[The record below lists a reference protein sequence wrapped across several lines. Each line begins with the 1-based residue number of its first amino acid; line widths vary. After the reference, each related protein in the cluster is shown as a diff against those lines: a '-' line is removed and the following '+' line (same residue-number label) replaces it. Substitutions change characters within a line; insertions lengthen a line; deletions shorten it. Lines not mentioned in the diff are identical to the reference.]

1 MEKRL
6 FTSECVTNGHPD
18 KVADSISDAIL
29 DACLAQDPHSRVA
42 CETMVTTD
50 FCIICGEITTKAT
63 VDYAAVAREAI
74 RKIGYVYPG
83 DGFDAD
89 TVEIQCRIHT
99 QSADIAL
106 GTNDEVGGAGD
117 QGMMFGGAC
126 TQTPELM
133 PLPAALSRALCSRL
147 TQCVHETD
155 LLRPDGKTQ
164 VTVEFDEQGN
174 VVGIDT
180 VVVSVMHSADFAI
193 EALRKYVRENVI
205 APVLERYG
213 FHIENVAHIHINPTG
228 NFVIGG
234 PNGDTGLTGRKIIV
248 DTYGGYFSHGG
259 GAFSGK
265 DPTKVD
271 RSAAYM
277 ARYMAKNLVA
287 AGLATKVQVQLAYAI
302 GVAQPVSLRVDSYG
316 TGKISDEKMTELLR
330 ETCDMTPAGIIR
342 KLDLRRPIYAD
353 TAAHGHFGIESRP
366 WEQTDTG
373 GQAAPAFRNL
383 KKTAGKGK
391 SPSLYFSGST
401 AQMPKCSKHLYRV
414 MTGSRKLISFQYP
427 PRGIYSKFHRLP
439 PVRRVFLHLF
449 PRWSSSTLWWSY
461 YS

>member
-29 DACLAQDPHSRVA
+29 DACLAQDPQSRVA

-50 FCIICGEITTKAT
+50 FCMICGEITTRAV

-74 RKIGYVYPG
+74 RAIGYTHKG

-106 GTNDEVGGAGD
+106 GTNDETGGAGD

-133 PLPAALSRALCSRL
+133 PLPVALSRALCNRL
-147 TQCVHETD
+147 TACVKEND

-164 VTVEFDEQGN
+164 VSVEFDDQGN

-180 VVVSVMHSADFAI
+180 VVVSIMHSADFPM
-193 EALRKYVRENVI
+193 EELRAYIRQQVI
-205 APVLERYG
+205 APVLEQYG
-213 FHIENVAHIHINPTG
+213 FDIAKVSHVFINPTG

-287 AGLATKVQVQLAYAI
+287 AGLASRVQVQLAYAI
-302 GVAQPVSLRVDSYG
+302 GVAEPVSIRVDSYG
-316 TGKISDEKMTELLR
+316 TGKVSDEKMVELLR
-330 ETCDMTPAGIIR
+330 KTCDMTPGGIIR
-342 KLDLRRPIYAD
+342 KLDLRKPVYAS
-353 TAAHGHFGIESRP
+353 TAAKGHFGVEGKT
-366 WEQTDTG
+366 WEQTDLAET
-373 GQAAPAFRNL
+373 L
-383 KKTAGKGK
+383 
-391 SPSLYFSGST
+391 
-401 AQMPKCSKHLYRV
+401 
-414 MTGSRKLISFQYP
+414 RKLS
-427 PRGIYSKFHRLP
+427 GI
-439 PVRRVFLHLF
+439 
-449 PRWSSSTLWWSY
+449 
-461 YS
+461 

>member
-29 DACLAQDPHSRVA
+29 DACLEQDPGSRVA
-42 CETMVTTD
+42 CETMVTTN
-50 FCIICGEITTKAT
+50 FCIICGEITTKAK
-63 VDYAAVAREAI
+63 VDYAQVAQDTI
-74 RKIGYVYPG
+74 RRIGYVHPG

-89 TVEIQCRIHT
+89 SVQVECRIHT

-133 PLPAALSRALCSRL
+133 PLPAALSRALCNRL
-147 TQCVHETD
+147 TQCVKSND

-164 VTVEFDEQGN
+164 VTVEFDEAGN

-180 VVVSVMHSADFAI
+180 VVVSVMHSPDFEI
-193 EALRKYVRENVI
+193 GELRRYIRSEVI
-205 APVLERYG
+205 APVLRDYG
-213 FHIENVAHIHINPTG
+213 FDIERVAHIFINPTG
-228 NFVIGG
+228 NFVIG

-271 RSAAYM
+271 RSGAYM
-277 ARYMAKNLVA
+277 ARYLAKNLVA
-287 AGLATKVQVQLAYAI
+287 AGLATQVQVQLAYAI

-316 TGKISDEKMTELLR
+316 TGRISDEKMTELLR
-330 ETCDMTPAGIIR
+330 QTCDLTPAGIIR
-342 KLDLRRPIYAD
+342 KLNLRRPIYAS
-353 TAAHGHFGIESRP
+353 TAAIGHFGVPGRP
-366 WEQTDTG
+366 WEQTDL
-373 GQAAPAFRNL
+373 APRL
-383 KKTAGKGK
+383 KELAG
-391 SPSLYFSGST
+391 L
-401 AQMPKCSKHLYRV
+401 
-414 MTGSRKLISFQYP
+414 
-427 PRGIYSKFHRLP
+427 
-439 PVRRVFLHLF
+439 
-449 PRWSSSTLWWSY
+449 
-461 YS
+461 

>member
-6 FTSECVTNGHPD
+6 FTSECVTCGHPD

-29 DACLAQDPHSRVA
+29 DACLSQDPGSRVA
-42 CETMVTTD
+42 CETMVTTN
-50 FCIICGEITTKAT
+50 FCLICGEITTKAV
-63 VDYAAVAREAI
+63 VDYAAVAREVI
-74 RKIGYVYPG
+74 RKIGYTVPA

-89 TVEIQCRIHT
+89 TVEIICKVHT

-133 PLPAALSRALCSRL
+133 PMPVALSRALSNRL
-147 TQCVHETD
+147 TQCVQSND

-164 VTVEFDEQGN
+164 VSVEYDEAGK

-180 VVVSVMHSADFAI
+180 VVVSIMHSADFEI
-193 EALRKYVRENVI
+193 EQLRRYIREGVI
-205 APVLERYG
+205 APVLKQYG
-213 FHIENVAHIHINPTG
+213 FDIADVAHIHINPTG

-271 RSAAYM
+271 RSGAYM
-277 ARYMAKNLVA
+277 ARYMAKNVVA
-287 AGLATKVQVQLAYAI
+287 AGLAESVQVQLAYAI
-302 GVAQPVSLRVDSYG
+302 GVAEPVSVRVETYG
-316 TGKISDEKMTELLR
+316 TGKIADEKITELLR
-330 ETCDMTPAGIIR
+330 KTCDLTPAGIIK
-342 KLDLRRPIYAD
+342 KLDLRRPIYGK
-353 TAAHGHFGIESRP
+353 TALEGHFGVEGMP
-366 WEQTDTG
+366 WEQTDI
-373 GQAAPAFRNL
+373 AEEL
-383 KKTAGKGK
+383 K
-391 SPSLYFSGST
+391 
-401 AQMPKCSKHLYRV
+401 
-414 MTGSRKLISFQYP
+414 
-427 PRGIYSKFHRLP
+427 RLANI
-439 PVRRVFLHLF
+439 
-449 PRWSSSTLWWSY
+449 
-461 YS
+461 

>member
-29 DACLAQDPHSRVA
+29 DACLAQDSGSRVA
-42 CETMVTTD
+42 CETMVTTN
-50 FCIICGEITTKAT
+50 FCLICGEITTKAV

-74 RKIGYVYPG
+74 RTIGYIYPG

-106 GTNDEVGGAGD
+106 GTNDDVGGAGD

-133 PLPAALSRALCSRL
+133 PLPVALSRALANRL
-147 TQCVHETD
+147 TECVHSND

-164 VTVEFDEQGN
+164 VSVEYDEEGN
-174 VVGIDT
+174 VVGVDT
-180 VVVSVMHSADFAI
+180 VVVSIMHSADFEI
-193 EALRKYVRENVI
+193 SQLRRYIREGVI
-205 APVLERYG
+205 APVLAKYG
-213 FHIENVAHIHINPTG
+213 FDIANVAHIHINPTG

-287 AGLATKVQVQLAYAI
+287 AGLATQVQVQLAYAI
-302 GVAQPVSLRVDSYG
+302 GVAEPVSLRVDSYG
-316 TGKISDEKMTELLR
+316 TGLLPDEKLTQLLR
-330 ETCDMTPAGIIR
+330 KTCDMTPGGIIT
-342 KLDLRRPIYAD
+342 KLQLRRPIYAP
-353 TAAHGHFGIESRP
+353 TAAQGHFGVADRP
-366 WEQTDTG
+366 WEQTDL
-373 GQAAPAFRNL
+373 APIL
-383 KKTAGKGK
+383 KELAN
-391 SPSLYFSGST
+391 
-401 AQMPKCSKHLYRV
+401 
-414 MTGSRKLISFQYP
+414 I
-427 PRGIYSKFHRLP
+427 
-439 PVRRVFLHLF
+439 
-449 PRWSSSTLWWSY
+449 
-461 YS
+461 

>member
-29 DACLAQDPHSRVA
+29 DACLAQDPNSRVA
-42 CETMVTTD
+42 CETMVTTN
-50 FCIICGEITTKAT
+50 FCLICGEITTKAE
-63 VDYAAVAREAI
+63 VDYAAVARKAI
-74 RKIGYVYPG
+74 REIGYVYAG

-133 PLPAALSRALCSRL
+133 PLPVALSRALSNRL
-147 TQCVHETD
+147 TECIRSND
-155 LLRPDGKTQ
+155 LLRADGKTQ
-164 VTVEFDEQGN
+164 VSVEYDEQGN
-174 VVGIDT
+174 VLGIDT
-180 VVVSVMHSADFAI
+180 VVVSVMHSKDFEI
-193 EALRKYVRENVI
+193 SELRRYIKEGVI
-205 APVLERYG
+205 APVLKNYG
-213 FHIENVAHIHINPTG
+213 FDIANVANIHINPTG

-271 RSAAYM
+271 RSGAYI

-287 AGLATKVQVQLAYAI
+287 AGLATQVQVQIAYAI
-302 GVAQPVSLRVDSYG
+302 GVAQPVSVRVDSFG
-316 TGKISDEKMTELLR
+316 TGVISDEKMTELLR
-330 ETCDMTPAGIIR
+330 KTVDLTPAGIIR
-342 KLDLRRPIYAD
+342 KLDLRRPIYAS
-353 TAAHGHFGIESRP
+353 TAAIGHFGVEGRP
-366 WEQTDTG
+366 WENTDL
-373 GQAAPAFRNL
+373 APVL
-383 KKTAGKGK
+383 KELAG
-391 SPSLYFSGST
+391 
-401 AQMPKCSKHLYRV
+401 
-414 MTGSRKLISFQYP
+414 I
-427 PRGIYSKFHRLP
+427 
-439 PVRRVFLHLF
+439 
-449 PRWSSSTLWWSY
+449 
-461 YS
+461 

>member
-6 FTSECVTNGHPD
+6 FTSECVTCGHPD
-18 KVADSISDAIL
+18 KVADAISDSIL
-29 DACLAQDPHSRVA
+29 DACLAQDPLSRVA
-42 CETMVTTD
+42 CETMVTTN
-50 FCIICGEITTKAT
+50 FCVICGEITTKAV

-74 RKIGYVYPG
+74 RKIGYTNPA
-83 DGFDAD
+83 DEFCAD

-126 TQTPELM
+126 NETPELM
-133 PLPAALSRALCSRL
+133 PLPAALSRALALRL
-147 TQCVHETD
+147 TECVESND

-164 VTVEFDEQGN
+164 VTIAYDEEGK
-174 VVGIDT
+174 VLGVDT
-180 VVVSVMHSADFAI
+180 VVVSIMHSADFQMD
-193 EALRKYVRENVI
+193 ELRRYIREGVI
-205 APVLERYG
+205 APVLEKYG
-213 FHIENVAHIHINPTG
+213 FKVEDVENIHINPTG

-287 AGLATKVQVQLAYAI
+287 AGLADKVQVQLAYAI
-302 GVAQPVSLRVDSYG
+302 GVAEPVSVRVDSYG
-316 TGKISDEKMTELLR
+316 TGKISDEAMTELLR
-330 ETCDMTPAGIIR
+330 KTCDLTPAGIIR
-342 KLDLRRPIYAD
+342 KLTLRTPIYAS
-353 TAAHGHFGIESRP
+353 TALKGHFGVADKP
-366 WEQTDTG
+366 WECTDLADT
-373 GQAAPAFRNL
+373 L
-383 KKTAGKGK
+383 K
-391 SPSLYFSGST
+391 
-401 AQMPKCSKHLYRV
+401 
-414 MTGSRKLISFQYP
+414 
-427 PRGIYSKFHRLP
+427 
-439 PVRRVFLHLF
+439 
-449 PRWSSSTLWWSY
+449 TLAN
-461 YS
+461 

>member
-29 DACLAQDPHSRVA
+29 DACLAQDPQSRVA

-50 FCIICGEITTKAT
+50 FCMICGEITTRAV
-63 VDYAAVAREAI
+63 VDYASVAREAI
-74 RKIGYVYPG
+74 RDIGYTHKG

-106 GTNDEVGGAGD
+106 GTNEEVGGAGD

-133 PLPAALSRALCSRL
+133 PLPAALSRALCNRL
-147 TQCVHETD
+147 TACVKEND

-164 VTVEFDEQGN
+164 VSVEFDDQGN

-180 VVVSVMHSADFAI
+180 VVVSIMHSAAFPM
-193 EALRKYVRENVI
+193 EELRAYIRQQVI
-205 APVLERYG
+205 APVLEQYG
-213 FHIENVAHIHINPTG
+213 FDIAKVSHVFINPTG

-287 AGLATKVQVQLAYAI
+287 AGLASRVQVQLAYAI
-302 GVAQPVSLRVDSYG
+302 GVAEPVSLRVDSYG
-316 TGKISDEKMTELLR
+316 TGKISDKKMVELLR
-330 ETCDMTPAGIIR
+330 KTCDMTPGGIIR
-342 KLDLRRPIYAD
+342 KLDLRKPVYAS
-353 TAAHGHFGIESRP
+353 TAAKGHFGVEGKT
-366 WEQTDTG
+366 WEQTDLAET
-373 GQAAPAFRNL
+373 L
-383 KKTAGKGK
+383 
-391 SPSLYFSGST
+391 
-401 AQMPKCSKHLYRV
+401 
-414 MTGSRKLISFQYP
+414 RKLS
-427 PRGIYSKFHRLP
+427 GI
-439 PVRRVFLHLF
+439 
-449 PRWSSSTLWWSY
+449 
-461 YS
+461 

>member
-29 DACLAQDPHSRVA
+29 DACLRQDPDSRVA

-50 FCIICGEITTKAT
+50 FCLICGEITTKAV
-63 VDYAAVAREAI
+63 VDYAAVARQAI
-74 RKIGYVYPG
+74 RQIGYVYPG

-133 PLPAALSRALCSRL
+133 PLPVALSRALSNRL
-147 TQCVHETD
+147 TECVRSND

-164 VTVEFDEQGN
+164 VSVEYDGQGN

-180 VVVSVMHSADFAI
+180 VVVSIMHSAEFEI
-193 EALRKYVRENVI
+193 EQLRKYVREGVI
-205 APVLERYG
+205 APVLKNYG
-213 FHIENVAHIHINPTG
+213 FDIENVAHIFINPTG

-271 RSAAYM
+271 RSGAYM

-287 AGLATKVQVQLAYAI
+287 AGLATQVQVQIAYAI

-316 TGKISDEKMTELLR
+316 TGVISDEKMTELLR
-330 ETCDMTPAGIIR
+330 KTCDLTPAGIIR
-342 KLDLRRPIYAD
+342 RLQLRRPIYAP
-353 TAAHGHFGIESRP
+353 TAAQGHFGVADRP
-366 WEQTDTG
+366 WEQTDL
-373 GQAAPAFRNL
+373 APVL
-383 KKTAGKGK
+383 KDLAEK
-391 SPSLYFSGST
+391 
-401 AQMPKCSKHLYRV
+401 
-414 MTGSRKLISFQYP
+414 
-427 PRGIYSKFHRLP
+427 
-439 PVRRVFLHLF
+439 
-449 PRWSSSTLWWSY
+449 
-461 YS
+461 

>member
-6 FTSECVTNGHPD
+6 FTSECVTCGHPD
-18 KVADSISDAIL
+18 KVADCISDAIL
-29 DACLAQDPHSRVA
+29 DACLQQDPGSRVA

-50 FCIICGEITTKAT
+50 FCLICGEITTTAK
-63 VDYAAVAREAI
+63 VDYEAVAREAI
-74 RKIGYVYPG
+74 RSIGYVYPG

-89 TVEIQCRIHT
+89 SVEILCKIHT

-117 QGMMFGGAC
+117 QGMMFGGTC

-133 PLPAALSRALCSRL
+133 PLPAALSRALALRL
-147 TQCVHETD
+147 TDCVESND

-164 VTVEFDEQGN
+164 VTVAYDEEGK
-174 VVGIDT
+174 VLGVDT
-180 VVVSVMHSADFAI
+180 VVVSVMHSADF
-193 EALRKYVRENVI
+193 EMEELRRYIREGVI

-213 FHIENVAHIHINPTG
+213 FKLEDVEHIHINPTG

-287 AGLATKVQVQLAYAI
+287 AGLADQVQVQLAYAI
-302 GVAQPVSLRVDSYG
+302 GVAEPVSLRVDSYG
-316 TGKISDEKMTELLR
+316 TGKISDEAMTQLLR
-330 ETCDMTPAGIIR
+330 KTCDLTPGGIIR
-342 KLDLRRPIYAD
+342 KLTLRTPIYAA
-353 TAAHGHFGIESRP
+353 TALKGHFGVADKP
-366 WEQTDTG
+366 WECTDLADT
-373 GQAAPAFRNL
+373 L
-383 KKTAGKGK
+383 K
-391 SPSLYFSGST
+391 
-401 AQMPKCSKHLYRV
+401 
-414 MTGSRKLISFQYP
+414 
-427 PRGIYSKFHRLP
+427 
-439 PVRRVFLHLF
+439 
-449 PRWSSSTLWWSY
+449 TLAN
-461 YS
+461 

>member
-29 DACLAQDPHSRVA
+29 DACLAQDPQSRVA

-50 FCIICGEITTKAT
+50 FCMICGEITTCAV
-63 VDYAAVAREAI
+63 VDYASVAREAI
-74 RKIGYVYPG
+74 RAIGYTHKG

-106 GTNDEVGGAGD
+106 GTNEEVGGAGD

-133 PLPAALSRALCSRL
+133 PLPAALSRALCNRL
-147 TQCVHETD
+147 TACVKEND

-164 VTVEFDEQGN
+164 VSVEFDDQGN

-180 VVVSVMHSADFAI
+180 VVVSIMHSAAFPM
-193 EALRKYVRENVI
+193 EELRAYIREQVI

-213 FHIENVAHIHINPTG
+213 FDIAKVCHVFINPTG

-287 AGLATKVQVQLAYAI
+287 AGLASQVQVQLAYAI
-302 GVAQPVSLRVDSYG
+302 GVAEPVSIRVDSYG
-316 TGKISDEKMTELLR
+316 TGKVSDEKMVELLR
-330 ETCDMTPAGIIR
+330 KTCDMTPGGIIR
-342 KLDLRRPIYAD
+342 KLDLRKPVYAS
-353 TAAHGHFGIESRP
+353 TAAKGHFGVEGKT
-366 WEQTDTG
+366 WEQTDLAET
-373 GQAAPAFRNL
+373 L
-383 KKTAGKGK
+383 
-391 SPSLYFSGST
+391 
-401 AQMPKCSKHLYRV
+401 
-414 MTGSRKLISFQYP
+414 RKLS
-427 PRGIYSKFHRLP
+427 GI
-439 PVRRVFLHLF
+439 
-449 PRWSSSTLWWSY
+449 
-461 YS
+461 

>member
-1 MEKRL
+1 MEKIL

-29 DACLAQDPHSRVA
+29 DACLAQDPGSRVA
-42 CETMVTTD
+42 CETMVTTN
-50 FCIICGEITTKAT
+50 FCLICGEITTKAQ

-74 RKIGYVYPG
+74 RAIGYVYPG

-89 TVEIQCRIHT
+89 SVEIQCRIHT

-106 GTNDEVGGAGD
+106 GTNDAVGGAGD

-133 PLPAALSRALCSRL
+133 PLPVALSRALCNRL
-147 TQCVHETD
+147 TECVHSND

-164 VTVEFDEQGN
+164 VSVEFDKDGN

-180 VVVSVMHSADFAI
+180 VVVSIMHSADFAMDQ
-193 EALRKYVRENVI
+193 LRKYIREGVI
-205 APVLERYG
+205 APVLADYG
-213 FHIENVAHIHINPTG
+213 FDINNVPNIHINPTG

-234 PNGDTGLTGRKIIV
+234 SNGDTGLTGRKIIV

-271 RSAAYM
+271 RSGAYM

-287 AGLATKVQVQLAYAI
+287 AGLADQVQVQLAYAI
-302 GVAQPVSLRVDSYG
+302 GVAEPVSVRVDSYG
-316 TGKISDEKMTELLR
+316 TGKIADEELTALLR
-330 ETCDMTPAGIIR
+330 KTCDLTPGGIIR
-342 KLDLRRPIYAD
+342 KLQLRRPIYAP
-353 TAAHGHFGIESRP
+353 TAEYGHFGVADRP
-366 WEQTDTG
+366 WEQTDLADTLKTMV
-373 GQAAPAFRNL
+373 NL
-383 KKTAGKGK
+383 
-391 SPSLYFSGST
+391 
-401 AQMPKCSKHLYRV
+401 
-414 MTGSRKLISFQYP
+414 
-427 PRGIYSKFHRLP
+427 
-439 PVRRVFLHLF
+439 
-449 PRWSSSTLWWSY
+449 
-461 YS
+461 

>member
-29 DACLAQDPHSRVA
+29 DACLAQDPNSRVA

-50 FCIICGEITTKAT
+50 FCLICGEITTQAQ
-63 VDYAAVAREAI
+63 VDYASVAREAI

-133 PLPAALSRALCSRL
+133 PLPIALARALSNRL
-147 TQCVHETD
+147 TECIHSND
-155 LLRPDGKTQ
+155 LLRADGKTQ
-164 VTVEFDEQGN
+164 VSVEYGEDGS
-174 VVGIDT
+174 VLGIDT
-180 VVVSVMHSADFAI
+180 VVVSVMHSADFEI
-193 EALRKYVRENVI
+193 SELRRYIWEGVI
-205 APVLERYG
+205 APVLSKYG
-213 FHIENVAHIHINPTG
+213 FDIADVAHIHINPTG

-271 RSAAYM
+271 RSGAYM

-287 AGLATKVQVQLAYAI
+287 AGFASQVQVQIAYAI

-316 TGKISDEKMTELLR
+316 TGTISDEKMTQLLR
-330 ETCDMTPAGIIR
+330 RVCDLTPAGIIR
-342 KLDLRRPIYAD
+342 KLQLRRPIYAP
-353 TAAHGHFGIESRP
+353 TAAEGHFGVADRP
-366 WEQTDTG
+366 WEQTDLVPTL
-373 GQAAPAFRNL
+373 QELA
-383 KKTAGKGK
+383 K
-391 SPSLYFSGST
+391 S
-401 AQMPKCSKHLYRV
+401 
-414 MTGSRKLISFQYP
+414 I
-427 PRGIYSKFHRLP
+427 
-439 PVRRVFLHLF
+439 
-449 PRWSSSTLWWSY
+449 
-461 YS
+461 

>member
-29 DACLAQDPHSRVA
+29 DACLAQDPGSRVA
-42 CETMVTTD
+42 CETMVTTN
-50 FCIICGEITTKAT
+50 FCIICGEITTKAQ
-63 VDYAAVAREAI
+63 VDYAQVARDTI

-89 TVEIQCRIHT
+89 SVQVECRIHT

-126 TQTPELM
+126 TQTQELM

-147 TQCVHETD
+147 TQCVHAND

-164 VTVEFDEQGN
+164 VTVEFDETGN

-180 VVVSVMHSADFAI
+180 VVVSVMHSADFEI
-193 EALRKYVRENVI
+193 SRLRRYIRVEVI
-205 APVLERYG
+205 APVLRDYG
-213 FHIENVAHIHINPTG
+213 FDIGNVPNIFINPTG

-271 RSAAYM
+271 RSGAYM
-277 ARYMAKNLVA
+277 ARYLAKNLVA
-287 AGLATKVQVQLAYAI
+287 AGLATQVQVQLAYAI
-302 GVAQPVSLRVDSYG
+302 GVAQPVSVRVDSYG
-316 TGKISDEKMTELLR
+316 TGRISDEQMTELLR
-330 ETCDMTPAGIIR
+330 EICDLTPAGIIR

-353 TAAHGHFGIESRP
+353 TAARGHFGLEGRP
-366 WEQTDTG
+366 WEQTDL
-373 GQAAPAFRNL
+373 APKLRELANL
-383 KKTAGKGK
+383 
-391 SPSLYFSGST
+391 
-401 AQMPKCSKHLYRV
+401 
-414 MTGSRKLISFQYP
+414 
-427 PRGIYSKFHRLP
+427 
-439 PVRRVFLHLF
+439 
-449 PRWSSSTLWWSY
+449 
-461 YS
+461 